1 MKGMKPLLLL
11 IDIGNTTITI
21 GLSNRTKIDKVFRL
35 NTEKSKSSDEYAVTL
50 NIMLKDLDIKHIIIS
65 SVVPELN
72 DVFREYFVNWFDL
85 TPLFLGQG
93 VKTGIRIN
101 SDNPKE
107 VGSDLIANTIGASVA
122 YAPTCLIVDLGTA
135 TTFTYVENLM
145 LKGVIITAG
154 ITTQKNCLISKT
166 SLLPQVELE
175 IPTKLLGTNTV
186 DCIKSGIVYGHA
198 SMIDGMIRRVKKHL
212 GNESL
217 PVILTGGHSKLLS
230 SLLEEKVTFD
240 ERLLLKGLQE
250 VFHRNYPSEYL
261 S

>member
-1 MKGMKPLLLL
+1 MKTLLLL
-11 IDIGNTTITI
+11 IDIGNTTISI
-21 GLSNRTKIDKVFRL
+21 GLSTNSKLERVFKL

-50 NIMLKDLDIKHIIIS
+50 NIMLKDITIKNVIIS

-72 DVFREYFVNWFDL
+72 DVFREYFLNWFDVS
-85 TPLFLGQG
+85 PLFLGQG

-107 VGSDLIANTIGASVA
+107 VGSDLIANVIGATTHYS
-122 YAPTCLIVDLGTA
+122 PTCLIIDLGTA

-154 ITTQKNCLISKT
+154 MTTSKNALISKT

-175 IPTKLLGTNTV
+175 LPNKLLGTNTV

-198 SMIDGMIRRVKKHL
+198 SMIDGMAKRIKRQL
-212 GNESL
+212 GNDSL
-217 PVILTGGHSKLLS
+217 PIILTGGHAKLLHG
-230 SLLEEKVTFD
+230 LIEEKMTLD

-250 VFHRNYPSEYL
+250 VYNRNFL
-261 S
+261 LNT

>member
-1 MKGMKPLLLL
+1 MKEMRILLLL

-21 GLSNRTKIDKVFRL
+21 GLSNQKKIEKTYRL

-50 NIMLKDLDIKHIIIS
+50 NIMLKDIGIKYVIIS

-72 DVFREYFVNWFDL
+72 DVFRQYFLNWFEL

-93 VKTGIRIN
+93 VKTGIRVN

-107 VGSDLIANTIGASVA
+107 VGSDLIANSIGATVT

-135 TTFTYVENLM
+135 TTFTYIENLM

-154 ITTQKNCLISKT
+154 ITTQKNALISKT

-198 SMIDGMIRRVKKHL
+198 SMIDGMIKRVKKLL
-212 GNESL
+212 GNENL

-230 SLLEEKVTFD
+230 PVLEEKVIFD
-240 ERLLLKGLQE
+240 EYLLLKGLQE
-250 VFHRNYPSEYL
+250 VFHRNYPSENY
-261 S
+261 

>member
-1 MKGMKPLLLL
+1 MVKTLLLL

-21 GLSNRTKIDKVFRL
+21 GLSNGKKIDRVYRL

-50 NIMLKDLDIKHIIIS
+50 NIMLKETSIKNVIIS

-72 DVFREYFVNWFDL
+72 DVFREYFLSWLDIN
-85 TPLFLGQG
+85 PLFLGQG

-107 VGSDLIANTIGASVA
+107 VGSDLISNVIGATNE
-122 YAPTCLIVDLGTA
+122 YALTCLIIDLGTA
-135 TTFTYVENLM
+135 TTFTYVENQM

-154 ITTQKNCLISKT
+154 MTTSKNALINKT

-175 IPTKLLGTNTV
+175 IPSKLLGTNTV

-198 SMIDGMIRRVKKHL
+198 SMIDGMIKRIKKQI
-212 GNESL
+212 GNDVL
-217 PVILTGGHSKLLS
+217 PVILTGGHTKLIAP
-230 SLLEEKVTFD
+230 LLEEKIIVD

-250 VFHRNYPSEYL
+250 VFHRNFPSE

>member
-1 MKGMKPLLLL
+1 MRGMKRLLLL

-21 GLSNRTKIDKVFRL
+21 GLSSQKKIEKIFRL
-35 NTEKSKSSDEYAVTL
+35 NTEKNKSSDEYAVTL
-50 NIMLKDLDIKHIIIS
+50 NIMLKDISFRHVVIS

-72 DVFREYFVNWFDL
+72 DVFREYFLNWFDL
-85 TPLFLGQG
+85 TPLFLTQG

-107 VGSDLIANTIGASVA
+107 VGSDLIANAIGASVT
-122 YAPTCLIVDLGTA
+122 YSPTCLIVDLGTA
-135 TTFTYVENLM
+135 TTFTYVENLI

-154 ITTQKNCLISKT
+154 ITTQKNALISKT

-198 SMIDGMIRRVKKHL
+198 SMIDGMIKRIKKSL
-212 GNESL
+212 GNDKL
-217 PVILTGGHSKLLS
+217 PVILTGGHSKILYPV
-230 SLLEEKVTFD
+230 LEEILILD

-250 VFHRNYPSEYL
+250 VFYRNYPNDIS
-261 S
+261 

>member
-1 MKGMKPLLLL
+1 MVKKLLLL

-21 GLSNRTKIDKVFRL
+21 GLSNGKKIDRVYRL

-50 NIMLKDLDIKHIIIS
+50 NIMLKETSIKNVIIS

-72 DVFREYFVNWFDL
+72 DVFREYFLSWFDL
-85 TPLFLGQG
+85 NPLFLGQG

-107 VGSDLIANTIGASVA
+107 VGSDLIANVIGATNE
-122 YAPTCLIVDLGTA
+122 YAPTCIIIDIGTA
-135 TTFTYVENLM
+135 TTFTYVENQM

-154 ITTQKNCLISKT
+154 ITTSKNALINKT

-175 IPTKLLGTNTV
+175 IPSKLLGTNTV
-186 DCIKSGIVYGHA
+186 DCIKSGIIYGHA
-198 SMIDGMIRRVKKHL
+198 SMIDGMIKRIKKQI
-212 GNESL
+212 GNEVL
-217 PVILTGGHSKLLS
+217 PVILTGGHTKLIAP
-230 SLLEEKVTFD
+230 LLEEKIIVD

-250 VFHRNYPSEYL
+250 VFHRNFPSE

>member
-1 MKGMKPLLLL
+1 MREMKRLLLL

-21 GLSNRTKIDKVFRL
+21 GLSYQKKIERIFRL

-50 NIMLKDLDIKHIIIS
+50 NIMLKDIPFKHVIIS

-72 DVFREYFVNWFDL
+72 DVFREYFLNWFDL
-85 TPLFLGQG
+85 TPLFLTQG

-107 VGSDLIANTIGASVA
+107 VGSDLIANAIGASVT
-122 YAPTCLIVDLGTA
+122 YSPTCLIVDLGTA
-135 TTFTYVENLM
+135 TTFTYVENLI

-154 ITTQKNCLISKT
+154 ITTQKNALISKT

-198 SMIDGMIRRVKKHL
+198 SMIDGMIKRIKKSL
-212 GNESL
+212 GNDKL
-217 PVILTGGHSKLLS
+217 PVILTGGHSKILYPV
-230 SLLEEKVTFD
+230 LEEILILD

-250 VFHRNYPSEYL
+250 VFYRNYPNDIS
-261 S
+261 